1 MKNTIRIKVCGKTYN
16 VVSEE
21 TPVYTEKLAAS
32 LDSKI
37 NSILKASP
45 SLSITDAAVLA
56 SLEAYDE
63 LSKARVNSEN
73 IRSQIKGY
81 VDEAA
86 KAKSETDNCRKTII
100 ELENKVKALEDELE
114 KRTVVKPMAD
124 DEVVSAKDL
133 IANEIDAALKSPVYP
148 DSNDRK

>member
-21 TPVYTEKLAAS
+21 SQVYTEKLAAA
-32 LDSKI
+32 LDSKL

-63 LSKARVNSEN
+63 LSKARVNIEN

-81 VDEAA
+81 VDESARA
-86 KAKSETDNCRKTII
+86 KAESDSCRRQIA
-100 ELENKVKALEDELE
+100 ELQSQVKALEDELE
-114 KRTVVKPMAD
+114 KRTVVKRLPD

-148 DSNDRK
+148 DRNEHI

>member
-63 LSKARVNSEN
+63 LSKARVNIEN

-86 KAKSETDNCRKTII
+86 RAKSLDPSVAADANRVMNAAHGRFPTK
-100 ELENKVKALEDELE
+100 EDLFFNGGSAGGSVAVGGWIGGSATV
-114 KRTVVKPMAD
+114 RT
-124 DEVVSAKDL
+124 
-133 IANEIDAALKSPVYP
+133 
-148 DSNDRK
+148 R

>member
-37 NSILKASP
+37 TAILKASP

-63 LSKARVNSEN
+63 LSKARVNIEN

-86 KAKSETDNCRKTII
+86 KAKSETDSCRKTNI

>member
-37 NSILKASP
+37 TAILKASP

-63 LSKARVNSEN
+63 LSKARVNIEN

-86 KAKSETDNCRKTII
+86 KAKSETDSCRKTII

-133 IANEIDAALKSPVYP
+133 IA
-148 DSNDRK
+148 